1 MASTFVVTRG
11 KGAVPGKAKQR
22 EVVVTLTGTY
32 VTGGE
37 VIPIATLL
45 GAGGGRRIVKAI
57 PTLLEGNGIE
67 ATPVDSAS
75 CESTGTGVKLKLQ
88 DGKQGKQLAAGVTV
102 TGTKVALQVTYY

>member
-22 EVVVTLTGTY
+22 TVTVTLTGTY

-45 GAGGGRRIVKAI
+45 GAGGGRRIVNVI
-57 PTLLEGNGIE
+57 PTLIEGNGIE
-67 ATPVDSAS
+67 ATPVDVAN
-75 CESTGTGVKLKLQ
+75 CEVTSTGIKLRFQ

-102 TGTKVALQVTYY
+102 TGTKVELLVTYF